1 MGVTF
6 QGGFCRGLSGTDPQG
21 FEFTTETRRARSGDG
36 GRDSFESP
44 RSRRA
49 RRDSVEPQ
57 MDGDWRG
64 GRTAGGSSVRG
75 RGDVGAVSGR
85 GRCGGGGTWGDGGVT
100 KGSLWG
106 RVLAVGYVGLA
117 CESVEKDGE
126 IRVGVGRVGDESRRT
141 VCGALVVG
149 DGAVGLGEAV
159 RQWQK
164 RRPLFRFRTLIT
176 L

>member
-1 MGVTF
+1 M
-6 QGGFCRGLSGTDPQG
+6 
-21 FEFTTETRRARSGDG
+21 
-36 GRDSFESP
+36 
-44 RSRRA
+44 
-49 RRDSVEPQ
+49 
-57 MDGDWRG
+57 
-64 GRTAGGSSVRG
+64 RG